1 MCGIA
6 GLMRPDGDAVGGPG
20 RVKAMAER
28 LRHRGPDA
36 AGEWIG
42 GAVAFGFRRL
52 AIIDLDGGDQ
62 PMVDGPLTVMQNGE
76 IYNYLELRRELEG
89 LGHRFRTRSDTEVLL
104 QAYRAWGVVMLGR
117 LRGMFAVAL
126 YDGERRRLLLARDR
140 LGQKPLFWSH
150 DPARGELSFAS
161 GLDALL
167 PALAERHL
175 DEVALDDFLTFSVV
189 PGPSSILR
197 GVSKLPP
204 AHYLV
209 AENGRVGEPR
219 RYWRPPPPA
228 VGKLDEAEAAEGL
241 RRELETSVDIRL
253 RSDVPVGCFLSG
265 GVDSTLVTGL
275 AARRKPGLS
284 SFTIGFGDPRF
295 DESAVARRTAERF
308 GTRHRGESVD
318 ASTFS
323 PDGLQ
328 ALVRFMDEPF
338 GDSSFLP
345 TYWLSRAARR
355 HVTVALSGDG
365 GDELFAGYTRYRTFR
380 RLERLARV
388 PSVGLAAAERLL
400 RPFHRRLAKASRLAR
415 RDALGR
421 ILGLLT
427 YFEDTDKKGLLGA
440 DLRGA
445 LGGRTSRETLA
456 RQFDDLPRGLSG
468 LDRFL
473 QRDLATSLVDDALV
487 KVDRASMAASLEVR
501 SPLLDHRV
509 VERALEIPA
518 AVKLRGRSSKAILKR
533 ATADLLPEEV
543 RRGAKRGFEVPFGAW
558 FARAEWREWLT
569 SILDPATI
577 RRQGLFEA
585 GA

>member
-6 GLMRPDGDAVGGPG
+6 GLMRPDGDAVGGPERVG
-20 RVKAMAER
+20 RMAER
-28 LRHRGPDA
+28 LLHRGPDA
-36 AGEWIG
+36 SGEWIG
-42 GAVAFGFRRL
+42 GAAAFGFRRL
-52 AIIDLDGGDQ
+52 AVIDLDAGDQ
-62 PMVDGPLTVMQNGE
+62 PMVDGPLAVMQNGE
-76 IYNYLELRRELEG
+76 IYNYLELRRELEAD
-89 LGHRFRTRSDTEVLL
+89 GHRFRTQSDTEVLL
-104 QAYRAWGVVMLGR
+104 KAYRAWGAEMLER
-117 LRGMFAVAL
+117 LRGMFAIAL

-167 PALAERHL
+167 PALADRRL
-175 DEVALDDFLTFSVV
+175 DEIALDDFLTFSVV

-219 RYWRPPPPA
+219 RYWRPPVPIVGGA
-228 VGKLDEAEAAEGL
+228 VDEAEAADGL
-241 RRELETSVDIRL
+241 RRELETSVELRL
-253 RSDVPVGCFLSG
+253 RSDVPIGCFLSG

-275 AARRKPGLS
+275 AAGQQPGLL
-284 SFTIGFGDPRF
+284 SFTVGFGDPRF

-308 GTRHRGESVD
+308 GTRHHEEQVD

-323 PDGLQ
+323 PDALRE
-328 ALVRFMDEPF
+328 LVRYMDEPF

-365 GDELFAGYTRYRTFR
+365 GDELFAGYHRYRTFQ

-388 PSVGLAAAERLL
+388 PSFGLAAAERLL
-400 RPFHRRLAKASRLAR
+400 RPLDRRLAKASRLAR

-421 ILGLLT
+421 VLGLLT
-427 YFEDTDKKGLLGA
+427 YFDDTDKTNLLSS
-440 DLRGA
+440 DLRDV

-456 RQFDDLPRGLSG
+456 RQFDDLPRGLAG

-473 QRDLATSLVDDALV
+473 QRA
-487 KVDRASMAASLEVR
+487 
-501 SPLLDHRV
+501 
-509 VERALEIPA
+509 
-518 AVKLRGRSSKAILKR
+518 
-533 ATADLLPEEV
+533 
-543 RRGAKRGFEVPFGAW
+543 
-558 FARAEWREWLT
+558 
-569 SILDPATI
+569 
-577 RRQGLFEA
+577 
-585 GA
+585 